1 MINQMDV
8 HHWVQIKEDGSSIQI
23 ASLSPGGYNTESI
36 FLDQIALNIFISES
50 FQFISDGRSVGTIVT
65 CH

>member
-36 FLDQIALNIFISES
+36 FLDQIALNIFISE
-50 FQFISDGRSVGTIVT
+50 
-65 CH
+65 